1 MKQQHWTHTILLG
14 QQSPLAWLG
23 LAWLGRRLEHATD
36 RPLTWL
42 ERVGQRR
49 RLHSLD
55 ERMLRDIGVSR
66 AAASAETDKWF
77 WQA

>member
-1 MKQQHWTHTILLG
+1 MKQQHWTHTILPD
-14 QQSPLAWLG
+14 QQPPLARLWP
-23 LAWLGRRLEHATD
+23 AWRLEHATD

>member
-1 MKQQHWTHTILLG
+1 LDPYNPAGPAILVRLW
-14 QQSPLAWLG
+14 LAWLG